1 MDINCIHDSRIDA
14 DNYSLVM
21 TIGEYYDLVKDSLN
35 DNEYQRKR
43 VRNSSSFYSLLKKDL
58 IQGCIMPPIVLAL
71 CEPLPSAC
79 DILDIIKS
87 YGKKIKILDG
97 LQRSYT
103 IKEIVRE
110 HNNSL
115 WIDSNPLNN
124 KIRVEV
130 YVGIDKLGIL
140 YRMLTLNAGQTPMT
154 ARHQIEII
162 YSDYKDSCDVP
173 GVRFLTETDGGTPN
187 DIGEYK
193 FRDVVEGFTS
203 FLQKDYLTL
212 DRREIL
218 ENARD
223 LERIASFATDKNLFY
238 NFVDVYHHFVYKM
251 NSLDNYERIELDLE
265 ERCKLSAAPYA
276 NSFVKLFNKSQS
288 LTGFGCALADL
299 KDKGCLCDLVDLH
312 SDIECINPIDM
323 HEGFDAVIG
332 ILDWIR
338 KNAKK
343 IGNDQRKYFYHF
355 FMCFFGAES
364 VSRLKF
370 KDSVDGAFEDFKMLG
385 NENHLF

>member
-1 MDINCIHDSRIDA
+1 MTNCIHDSRIDA

-21 TIGEYYDLVKDSLN
+21 TMGEYYDLVKDCLD

-58 IQGCIMPPIVLAL
+58 IKGCIMPPIVLAL
-71 CEPLPSAC
+71 CEPLPSDC
-79 DILDIIKS
+79 DIRSVIKTYS
-87 YGKKIKILDG
+87 SKLKILDG

-103 IKEIVRE
+103 IKEIVKE
-110 HNNSL
+110 YTNSL
-115 WIDSNPLNN
+115 WNDSNPLDN
-124 KIRVEV
+124 KMRVEI

-162 YSDYKDSCDVP
+162 YSDYKESCDIP
-173 GVRFLTETDGGTPN
+173 GVHFLTEAEGGSPC
-187 DIGEYK
+187 DLGEYK

-223 LERIASFATDKNLFY
+223 LERIASFASDKNLFY
-238 NFVDVYHHFVYKM
+238 NFVNIYHHFVYKM
-251 NSLDNYERIELDLE
+251 NLIDNYERTGWDLE
-265 ERCKLSAAPYA
+265 TRCDLAAAPYA
-276 NSFVKLFNKSQS
+276 TSFMKLFNKSQS
-288 LTGFGCALADL
+288 LTGFGCALAVMKDEGKFYDL
-299 KDKGCLCDLVDLH
+299 KDLH
-312 SDIECINPIDM
+312 KDIDSIIPSSVSC
-323 HEGFDAVIG
+323 GFDAIIG

-343 IGNDQRKYFYHF
+343 IGNDQREYFYLF
-355 FMCFFGAES
+355 FLSFFDYKS
-364 VSRLKF
+364 STRLNF
-370 KDSVDGAFEDFKMLG
+370 KDSVDRAFEHFKSG
-385 NENHLF
+385 NNADQLF